1 MTISTDRSSTLAALA
16 ACFAVSLLTACTYAG
31 GIDRPGVQKVSWFS
45 YLNGDDIRS
54 ACQPGSVPR
63 WRLIYNGQ
71 YEQQIRSYELVG
83 DGHGGATYTARVQ
96 TPASLTRITL
106 DNPLEPW
113 AWKTS
118 EVLLSPP
125 EVQDFETTLQQSGA
139 YGPTPRGLRLHS
151 RNFYWILIACRDGAV
166 HYNAWLHPSEEW
178 DRLVFDDW
186 LLRFDETQVAFR
198 EPRFVDPA
206 ERLNDR
212 ITRGSDDSSVNFDVQ
227 VGERGL
233 VGHLSF

>member
-1 MTISTDRSSTLAALA
+1 MAIFTGRSSNFAALA
-16 ACFAVSLLTACTYAG
+16 AGAALSLLAACTYSG

-45 YLNGDDIRS
+45 YLNGDDVRN
-54 ACQPGSVPR
+54 ACVPGSVPR

-71 YEQQIRSYELVG
+71 YEEQIRSYELVG

-96 TPASLTRITL
+96 TPASLTRVTL

-125 EVQDFETTLQQSGA
+125 EVQGFETALQQSGA
-139 YGPTPRGLRLHS
+139 YEPTPRGLRLHS

-166 HYNAWLHPSEEW
+166 HYNAWLHPSEGW

-198 EPRFVDPA
+198 
-206 ERLNDR
+206 
-212 ITRGSDDSSVNFDVQ
+212 
-227 VGERGL
+227 
-233 VGHLSF
+233 